1 MRILYYTWNENSQ
14 KDMKESLI
22 RLGHDVV
29 CCSTPFSGYDEDKEF
44 CNIMQ
49 KIFKEQECDCFI
61 SFDFFPLIAKCAGYL
76 QKINTCRI
84 I

>member
-44 CNIMQ
+44 CNTMQ
-49 KIFKEQECDCFI
+49 KNI
-61 SFDFFPLIAKCAGYL
+61 
-76 QKINTCRI
+76 
-84 I
+84 